1 VLNITA
7 AAATRVVTDLL
18 CIPVCE
24 NESPSTATGIPEL
37 VERAVALPEFSG
49 KKDETL
55 LLYDVPETK
64 ARRILCAGMG
74 ESGKVDTETLRV
86 LAGRAVARAIEM
98 KLTRIHFVVPASGP
112 LGISPADIVVAL
124 MEGARLANH
133 IFDRYRK
140 EKPAVPLSRI
150 GFIVKK
156 GATARL
162 KPLAKK
168 VEIICRA
175 TLAARDWVTT
185 PSNDKRPDSLAAD
198 IARRARRCK
207 LKTTVLDETALKRL
221 RCGSLLSVAAGSS
234 KPARMVVLEYR
245 HPGAV
250 EKLALVGKG
259 VTFDTGG
266 ISLKP
271 PAGMED
277 MKSDMA
283 GAAAVAG
290 AMLAI
295 AELKPVLNVVAAL
308 PLVENMPSGS
318 ATRPGDIVTGFSGK
332 TIEIGNTDA
341 EGRLIL
347 VDAIA
352 YLVKTRKPQAV
363 IDLATLTG
371 ACVMALGERIA
382 GLFSPDDRLADA
394 LLASACATHERC
406 WRMPLPE
413 DYREFMKSDTADIRN
428 LSTTRYGGAIT
439 AALFISEF
447 VEKTRWAHV
456 DIAGPASLAKKG
468 PYCGVGGTGFGVRLL
483 CDLVS
488 NWKPLA

>member
-1 VLNITA
+1 MLNLTA
-7 AAATRVVTDLL
+7 ADATRVATDLL
-18 CIPVCE
+18 CVPVCE
-24 NESPSTATGIPEL
+24 DESLHAAAEVAAL
-37 VERAVALPEFSG
+37 VKRIQSLPEFSG
-49 KKDETL
+49 KKDETT
-55 LLYDVPETK
+55 LLYDAPETK
-64 ARRILCAGMG
+64 ARRILFAGLG
-74 ESGKVDTETLRV
+74 PAGKVDAESLRS

-98 KLTRIHFVVPASGP
+98 KLKRVHFVVPTPEP
-112 LGISPADIVVAL
+112 LGLSLPEAAAAL

-140 EKPAVPLSRI
+140 EKKHSPLNRI
-150 GFIVKK
+150 VFVVKK
-156 GATARL
+156 GAASRL
-162 KPLAKK
+162 KPLVTK
-168 VEIICRA
+168 VEAVCRG

-185 PSNDKRPDSLAAD
+185 PSNDKRPDALAAD
-198 IARRARRCK
+198 IARRARRSK
-207 LKTTVLDETALKRL
+207 LKVTVLDEAALKRL
-221 RCGSLLSVAAGSS
+221 KCGSLLSVAAGSS

-245 HPGAV
+245 HPGAK

-290 AMLAI
+290 AMLTI
-295 AELKPVLNVVAAL
+295 AELKPALNVVAAL

-318 ATRPGDIVTGFSGK
+318 ATRPGDIVTSYSGK

-352 YLVKTRKPQAV
+352 YLVKTAKPHAV
-363 IDLATLTG
+363 VDLATLTG

-382 GLFSPDDRLADA
+382 GVFSPDDRLAEA
-394 LLASACATHERC
+394 LLASSGATHERC
-406 WRMPLPE
+406 WRMPLPD
-413 DYREFMKSDTADIRN
+413 DYRDFMKSDTADIRN
-428 LSTTRYGGAIT
+428 LSSTRWGGAIT
-439 AALFISEF
+439 AALFISAF
-447 VEKTRWAHV
+447 VDNTPWAHV
-456 DIAGPASLAKKG
+456 DIAGPASISKKG

-483 CDLVS
+483 CDLIE
-488 NWKPLA
+488 NWKPLS